1 MLRVTLYETL
11 ANCDAMC
18 LKLSVADAGGH
29 PGAKEIKALHKGT
42 FGAGG
47 TTFTSA
53 TQCDAVRQSVV
64 VPVLVQLFNICAGR
78 GA

>member
-11 ANCDAMC
+11 ANCDEMC

-29 PGAKEIKALHKGT
+29 PGAKEIKALHKGA

-53 TQCDAVRQSVV
+53 TQCFTVRRSTTECSCTSTGTA
-64 VPVLVQLFNICAGR
+64 L
-78 GA
+78 